1 MVFSLRV
8 LQSLRIG
15 QLEYDNM
22 AKFIE
27 LPHGQVNPDTGENER
42 VTSLV
47 NIEQIIRI
55 YPLKEFM
62 CNVYVKATPKPLTVY
77 RKYDTLRSQILGR
90 SVDLD
95 ACFPDEEIAASYVAG
110 YEKGLGE
117 SDQRIKDAKEAL
129 IAKAVE
135 WISSN
140 ALTDNWRSRF
150 RNDMLK

>member
-1 MVFSLRV
+1 
-8 LQSLRIG
+8 
-15 QLEYDNM
+15 M

-27 LPHGQVNPDTGENER
+27 LPHGQINPDTGENER
-42 VTSLV
+42 ATSMV
-47 NIEQIIRI
+47 SIEQIIRI
-55 YPLKEFM
+55 HPLKEFM
-62 CNVYVKATPKPLTVY
+62 CNVYIKATPKPLTVY

-90 SVDLD
+90 SVELD
-95 ACFPDEEIAASYVAG
+95 AYFPDEEIAASYVEG

-117 SDQRIKDAKEAL
+117 SDQRIKDAQETL

-140 ALTDNWRSRF
+140 ALTNNWRSRF